1 MLVTLV
7 DLFSF
12 LSVVLRAG
20 TLVFQSALLG
30 GVMFVLRTARYS
42 PNAPADGIAQ
52 VQASSWKLL
61 RWSAVGLAVVQ
72 LLYLY
77 VDSAVLMASADLPF
91 SGVVGANFFLSGAIV
106 LVAALFTA
114 FAAGGSKRVARWA
127 LPVLVLVI
135 MSASVMTNHAASRLE
150 QRPLLITLSSVH
162 ELAAGF
168 WIGGLPFLV
177 VGLFQA
183 KDLDTRWYVAERFS
197 RTAVWSVGAL
207 AASGL
212 VMNILY
218 IGSWGGILGTAY
230 GIMVLA
236 KATMLGALLVLGGVN
251 FWLLR
256 NFPKD
261 RVMPRLRPL
270 IEAEVGIGI
279 TVILA
284 AASLTSQPPAVDQVS
299 DTVTLA
305 QVWQRFKPEA
315 PRLAYRFIPESD
327 PQTGPQVGPQTSP
340 QTGPKF
346 GEPIQLSG
354 PQIVNVDGIPL
365 TPRLINDSIESES
378 NHHWMGLV
386 VLAMGLLA
394 LLARTGKAPWAEYWP
409 LLLIG
414 IAMFIILFADTECW
428 PVGWK
433 SVGACFADPEVFQ
446 HRLAALVC
454 VGFAVFEL
462 RVRTQKRENDRW
474 ALVFP
479 LMCALGGAVLLTHQH
494 AITNVKETSL
504 VELSHVP
511 MGVLAV
517 FAGWAR
523 WLELRLP
530 KENRAIPSWVWPT
543 CFVLIGAALMNYRE
557 M

>member
-1 MLVTLV
+1 MLVKLV

-20 TLVFQSALLG
+20 TLVFQSVLVG
-30 GVMFVLRTARYS
+30 GAMFVLWTARSS
-42 PNAPADGIAQ
+42 PAAPGPGMAR
-52 VQASSWKLL
+52 VQGSSWKLL
-61 RWSAVGLAVVQ
+61 RWSALGLAGVQ

-77 VDSAVLMASADLPF
+77 VDSAVLMVSADIPF
-91 SGVVGANFFLSGAIV
+91 RGVVGANFFLSGTIV
-106 LVAALFTA
+106 LVAAVFTSLV
-114 FAAGGSKRVARWA
+114 AGGGKKVASWA
-127 LPVLVLVI
+127 LPALVLVI
-135 MSASVMTNHAASRLE
+135 MCASVMTSHAASRLE

-162 ELAAGF
+162 ELATGF

-177 VGLFQA
+177 LGLFRAQ
-183 KDLDTRWYVAERFS
+183 DLDTRWYITERFS
-197 RTAVWSVGAL
+197 RMAVLSVGAL

-212 VMNILY
+212 VMSILY

-230 GIMVLA
+230 GTMVLA
-236 KATMLGALLVLGGVN
+236 KATMLGALLVLGGLN
-251 FWLLR
+251 FRLLR
-256 NFPKD
+256 DFPKD
-261 RVMPRLRPL
+261 RVMPRLRRL

-279 TVILA
+279 TVILTA
-284 AASLTSQPPAVDQVS
+284 SSLTSQPPAVDQVN

-305 QVWQRFKPEA
+305 QVWQRFKPEV
-315 PRLAYRFIPESD
+315 PRLAYRFIPEAD
-327 PQTGPQVGPQTSP
+327 PKVGKPMQP
-340 QTGPKF
+340 
-346 GEPIQLSG
+346 SG
-354 PQIVNVDGIPL
+354 PQAVNVDGIPL
-365 TPRLINDSIESES
+365 TPKLINNSIQSEL
-378 NHHWMGLV
+378 NHHWMGLA

-414 IAMFIILFADTECW
+414 IAVFIVLGGDTECW

-433 SVGACFADPEVFQ
+433 GVGACFADPEVFQ
-446 HRLAALVC
+446 HRMAALVC

-462 RVRTQKRENDRW
+462 RVRKLKKEKDRW

-494 AITNVKETSL
+494 AITNVKEGSL
-504 VELSHVP
+504 IELSHVP

-530 KENRAIPSWVWPT
+530 EENRALPSWIWPV
-543 CFVLIGAALMNYRE
+543 CFILIGAVLMNYRE

>member
-1 MLVTLV
+1 MLVKLV

-20 TLVFQSALLG
+20 TLVFQSVLLG
-30 GVMFVLRTARYS
+30 GVLFVLWTARSS
-42 PNAPADGIAQ
+42 PAASEESIAR

-61 RWSAVGLAVVQ
+61 RLSAVGLAIVQ

-77 VDSAVLMASADLPF
+77 VDSAVLMASADIGF
-91 SGVVGANFFLSGAIV
+91 SGVVGANFFISGSIV
-106 LVAALFTA
+106 LVAALLTA
-114 FAAGGSKRVARWA
+114 IVASGNKRVARWA
-127 LPVLVLVI
+127 LPVLTVVI
-135 MSASVMTNHAASRLE
+135 MAASVMTNHAASRLE
-150 QRPLLITLSSVH
+150 GRPMLITLSSIH
-162 ELAAGF
+162 ELATGF

-177 VGLFQA
+177 LGLHRA
-183 KDLDTRWYVAERFS
+183 KDLDTRWYITERFS
-197 RTAVWSVGAL
+197 RMALFSVGAL
-207 AASGL
+207 AISGL
-212 VMNILY
+212 IMSILY
-218 IGSWGGILGTAY
+218 IGSWKAVLGTAY

-236 KATMLGALLVLGGVN
+236 KVTMLGALLILGGVN
-251 FWLLR
+251 FLLLR
-256 NFPKD
+256 DYPKD
-261 RVMPRLRPL
+261 QVMPRLRRL

-279 TVILA
+279 TVILT

-299 DTVTLA
+299 DTVSPV
-305 QVWQRFKPEA
+305 QVWQRFKPEL
-315 PRLAYRFIPESD
+315 PRLAYNFIPETDNATGKPLPPPD
-327 PQTGPQVGPQTSP
+327 PNA
-340 QTGPKF
+340 
-346 GEPIQLSG
+346 
-354 PQIVNVDGIPL
+354 VNIDGVPL
-365 TPRLINDSIESES
+365 TPRFLNNTIESES

-414 IAMFIILFADTECW
+414 IAVFIVLFADTECW
-428 PVGWK
+428 PIGWK

-446 HRLAALVC
+446 HRVAALVC

-462 RVRTQKRENDRW
+462 RVRKQKKENDPW
-474 ALVFP
+474 AMVFP

-494 AITNVKETSL
+494 AISNVKENSL

-511 MGVLAV
+511 MGVIAV

-530 KENRAIPSWVWPT
+530 KENRVIPSWIWPM
-543 CFVLIGAALMNYRE
+543 CFVLIGAGLLNYRE